1 MHLRVQKN
9 IWQFVTRERIP
20 WNVILEER
28 EREERG
34 EKERE
39 REGKR
44 ESGRETSLQLYTY
57 GTPMARLAIET
68 ETKLRR
74 KQDKEEHTDYAATLP
89 AV

>member
-1 MHLRVQKN
+1 M
-9 IWQFVTRERIP
+9 
-20 WNVILEER
+20 LE
-28 EREERG
+28 
-34 EKERE
+34 EKERDKE
-39 REGKR
+39 R

-68 ETKLRR
+68 EAKLRR